1 MVLNSTTIEG
11 DIAYI
16 DSVNQTAEHLVYPV
30 SSGKK
35 IVRPANSYQKM
46 IINDG
51 RREIDSFSVDL
62 QGFSLIKH
70 QSSVADFYD
79 NEVVKRQYYPEMI
92 ELLKTRLNAT
102 DVLIFDHNQRSKVRA
117 AAMQPEVRNPVASA
131 HVDYTLSSAP
141 NRSIEILEKA
151 NKSHYVGRRLALINA
166 WRPIIGPAEDFP
178 LALCD
183 MRTVQSNDLVQT
195 DIHHFSE
202 SDPETPRHSGQIY
215 SLRHN
220 FSHKWHYFSAM
231 EPDEVL
237 LLRNWDSTGDK
248 KSDYT
253 PHTGFKNDLAPEGTR
268 PRESIEIRTLV
279 VY

>member
-1 MVLNSTTIEG
+1 MVLDRNSIEG
-11 DIAYI
+11 AIAYI
-16 DSVNQTAEHLVYPV
+16 DSTGQTAEHLVYPV

-35 IVRPANSYQKM
+35 IVRPPNSYQKM

-51 RREIDSFSVDL
+51 RGEIDSFNLDL
-62 QGFSLIKH
+62 QGFSLIRHK
-70 QSSVADFYD
+70 SNIADFYD
-79 NEVVKRQYYPEMI
+79 NEAVKRQYYPEMI
-92 ELLKTRLNAT
+92 ELLKTRLHAT

-117 AAMQPEVRNPVASA
+117 AAKQPEVRNPVASA

-183 MRTVQSNDLVQT
+183 VRTVQADDLVQT
-195 DIHHFSE
+195 HIHHFSE
-202 SDPETPRHSGQIY
+202 SDPDTPRHSGQIY

-220 FSHKWHYFSAM
+220 LSHQWYYFSAM
-231 EPDEVL
+231 QPDEVL
-237 LLRNWDSTGDK
+237 LLRNWDSTADK

-253 PHTGFKNDLAPEGTR
+253 PHTGFKNNLAPAGTR
-268 PRESIEIRTLV
+268 PRESIEIRALV

>member
-1 MVLNSTTIEG
+1 MVLDRNSIEG

-16 DSVNQTAEHLVYPV
+16 DSTGQTAEHLVYPV

-35 IVRPANSYQKM
+35 IVRPPNSYQKM

-51 RREIDSFSVDL
+51 RGEIDSFNLDL
-62 QGFSLIKH
+62 QGFSLIRHK
-70 QSSVADFYD
+70 SSIADFYD
-79 NEVVKRQYYPEMI
+79 NEAVKRQYYPEMI
-92 ELLKTRLNAT
+92 ELLKTQLHAT

-117 AAMQPEVRNPVASA
+117 AAKQPEVRNPVASA

-141 NRSIEILEKA
+141 DRSIEILEKA
-151 NKSHYVGRRLALINA
+151 NKSHYVRRRLALINA

-183 MRTVQSNDLVQT
+183 VRTVQADDLVQT
-195 DIHHFSE
+195 HIHHFSE
-202 SDPETPRHSGQIY
+202 SDPDTPRHSGQIY

-220 FSHKWHYFSAM
+220 LSHKWYYFSAM
-231 EPDEVL
+231 QPDEVL
-237 LLRNWDSTGDK
+237 LLRNWDSTADK

-253 PHTGFKNDLAPEGTR
+253 PHTGFKNNLAPEGTI
-268 PRESIEIRTLV
+268 PRESIEIRALV

>member
-1 MVLNSTTIEG
+1 MVLDRNSIEG

-16 DSVNQTAEHLVYPV
+16 DSTGQTAEHLVYPV

-35 IVRPANSYQKM
+35 IVRPPNSYQKM

-51 RREIDSFSVDL
+51 RGEIDSFNLDL
-62 QGFSLIKH
+62 QGFSLIRHK
-70 QSSVADFYD
+70 SSIADFYD
-79 NEVVKRQYYPEMI
+79 NEAVKRQYYPEMI
-92 ELLKTRLNAT
+92 ELLKTQLHAT

-117 AAMQPEVRNPVASA
+117 AAKQPEVRNPVASA

-141 NRSIEILEKA
+141 DRSIEILEKA

-183 MRTVQSNDLVQT
+183 VRTVQADDLVQT
-195 DIHHFSE
+195 HIHHFSE
-202 SDPETPRHSGQIY
+202 SDPDTPRHSGQIY

-220 FSHKWHYFSAM
+220 LSHKWYYFSAM
-231 EPDEVL
+231 QPDEVL
-237 LLRNWDSTGDK
+237 LLRNWDSTADK

-253 PHTGFKNDLAPEGTR
+253 PHTGFKNNLAPEGTI
-268 PRESIEIRTLV
+268 PRESIEIRALV

>member
-1 MVLNSTTIEG
+1 MVLDRNSIEG

-16 DSVNQTAEHLVYPV
+16 DSTGQTAEHLVYPV

-35 IVRPANSYQKM
+35 IVRPPNSYQKM
-46 IINDG
+46 IISDG
-51 RREIDSFSVDL
+51 REKIDSFNLDL

-70 QSSVADFYD
+70 KSSVADFYD
-79 NEVVKRQYYPEMI
+79 NEAVKRQYYPEMI
-92 ELLKTRLNAT
+92 ELLKTQLHAT

-117 AAMQPEVRNPVASA
+117 AAKQPEVRNPVASA

-141 NRSIEILEKA
+141 DRSIEILEKA
-151 NKSHYVGRRLALINA
+151 NKSHYVRRRLALINA

-183 MRTVQSNDLVQT
+183 VRTVQADDLVQT
-195 DIHHFSE
+195 HIHHFSE
-202 SDPETPRHSGQIY
+202 SDPDTPRHSGQIY

-220 FSHKWHYFSAM
+220 LSHKWYYFSAM
-231 EPDEVL
+231 QPDEVL
-237 LLRNWDSTGDK
+237 LLRNWDSTADK

-253 PHTGFKNDLAPEGTR
+253 PHTGFKNNLAPEGTI
-268 PRESIEIRTLV
+268 PRESIEIRALV

>member
-1 MVLNSTTIEG
+1 MVLDRNSIEG

-16 DSVNQTAEHLVYPV
+16 DSTGQTAEHLVYPV

-35 IVRPANSYQKM
+35 IVRPPNSYQKM

-51 RREIDSFSVDL
+51 RGEIDSFNLDL
-62 QGFSLIKH
+62 EGFSLIRHK
-70 QSSVADFYD
+70 SSIADFYD
-79 NEVVKRQYYPEMI
+79 NEAVKRQYYPEMI
-92 ELLKTRLNAT
+92 ELLKTQLHAT

-117 AAMQPEVRNPVASA
+117 AAKQPEVRNPVASA

-141 NRSIEILEKA
+141 DRSIEILEKA

-183 MRTVQSNDLVQT
+183 VRTVQADDLVQT
-195 DIHHFSE
+195 HIHHFSE
-202 SDPETPRHSGQIY
+202 SDPDTPRHSGQIY

-220 FSHKWHYFSAM
+220 LSHKWYYFSAM
-231 EPDEVL
+231 QPDEVL
-237 LLRNWDSTGDK
+237 LLRNWDSTADK

-253 PHTGFKNDLAPEGTR
+253 PHTGFKNNLAPEGTI
-268 PRESIEIRTLV
+268 PRESIEIRALV